1 MIYKDRYY
9 IYCPDSLTVTFSEL
23 DNMDIR
29 LTTLRNGL
37 RIITAERPQI
47 ETVSLGIWVNTGA
60 AAESEAD
67 NGISHFIEHMV
78 FKGTKKRNALQISE
92 DIEDAGGATNAYTSR
107 HFTCFYAKMLKD
119 DLELATDVICDF
131 ITDPT
136 FDTTE
141 MKKEKEVVVQEIK
154 QSVDAPDDLVFD
166 YFQEAAFP
174 NQASGR
180 TILGPAEHV
189 RGFTRERMLNYMH
202 THYTADNMVV
212 AAVGRV
218 DHDKFVKMVGERM
231 NNVPKHADFTEDK
244 QIYIGGSR
252 IECKNIEQTHL
263 VLGFSGAS
271 YLNHDYYKY
280 SVLSTIF
287 GGGMSSRLFQEIREK
302 RGLVYTINSFN
313 QALKHAGIFGIYA
326 GTTPKELQELL
337 PVVAGEIKKLTDEPV
352 TAVELKRA
360 KTQIKASLLMSLESS
375 STTAE
380 IMARQL
386 LLFNRI
392 IPTEEIV
399 EKIEAVT
406 TDDLLDTA
414 QKIFTSVPTYA
425 LLGCTGNAYPGY
437 DEIKKLLK

>member
-1 MIYKDRYY
+1 MEIKQ
-9 IYCPDSLTVTFSEL
+9 
-23 DNMDIR
+23 
-29 LTTLRNGL
+29 TTLANGL

-60 AAESEAD
+60 AAETEQD

-78 FKGTKKRNALQISE
+78 FKGTKKRNSLQISE
-92 DIEDAGGATNAYTSR
+92 DIENVGGATNAYTSR

-119 DLELATDVICDF
+119 DLELAADVICDF

-136 FDTTE
+136 FDAEE

-180 TILGPAEHV
+180 TILGSAEHV
-189 RGFTRERMLNYMH
+189 RGFTKERMLAYMH
-202 THYTADNMVV
+202 SHYTADNMVAV
-212 AAVGRV
+212 AVGKV
-218 DHDKFVKMVGERM
+218 SHDDFVKMIEQRM
-231 NNVPKHADFTEDK
+231 NNLPQHENFVEDK
-244 QIYIGGSR
+244 QIYVGGGR
-252 IECKNIEQTHL
+252 IEYKDIEQTHL
-263 VLGFSGAS
+263 VLGFKGAS
-271 YLNHDYYKY
+271 YMDKDYYNY

-313 QALKHAGIFGIYA
+313 QALKHAGVFGIYA
-326 GTTPKELQELL
+326 GTTPKELDELL
-337 PVVAGEIKKLTDEPV
+337 PVVVTEIKKLMNDKV
-352 TAVELKRA
+352 SDIELKRA

-380 IMARQL
+380 IIARQM
-386 LLFNRI
+386 LLFKRV
-392 IPTEEIV
+392 IPTSEIV
-399 EKIEAVT
+399 EKIEAIT
-406 TDDLLDTA
+406 AEDLQNVA
-414 QKIFTSVPTYA
+414 QKIFTSTPTYA
-425 LLGCTGNAYPGY
+425 LLGCQGKDYPSYGKVV
-437 DEIKKLLK
+437 ELLK

>member
-1 MIYKDRYY
+1 MEIKQ
-9 IYCPDSLTVTFSEL
+9 
-23 DNMDIR
+23 
-29 LTTLRNGL
+29 TTLANGL

-60 AAESEAD
+60 AAETEQD

-78 FKGTKKRNALQISE
+78 FKGTKKRNSLQISE
-92 DIEDAGGATNAYTSR
+92 DIENVGGATNAYTSR

-119 DLELATDVICDF
+119 DLELAADVICDF

-136 FDTTE
+136 FDAEE

-180 TILGPAEHV
+180 TILGRAEHV
-189 RGFTRERMLNYMH
+189 RGFTKERMLAYMH
-202 THYTADNMVV
+202 SHYTADNMVAV
-212 AAVGRV
+212 AVGKV
-218 DHDKFVKMVGERM
+218 SHDDFVKMIEQRM
-231 NNVPKHADFTEDK
+231 NNLPQHENFVEDK
-244 QIYIGGSR
+244 QIYVGGGR
-252 IECKNIEQTHL
+252 IEYKDIEQTHL
-263 VLGFSGAS
+263 VLGFKGAS
-271 YLNHDYYKY
+271 YMDKDYYNY

-313 QALKHAGIFGIYA
+313 QALKHAGVFGIYA
-326 GTTPKELQELL
+326 GTTPKELDELL
-337 PVVAGEIKKLTDEPV
+337 PVVVTEIKKLMNDKV
-352 TAVELKRA
+352 SDIELKRA

-380 IMARQL
+380 IIARQM
-386 LLFNRI
+386 LLFKRV
-392 IPTEEIV
+392 IPTSEIV
-399 EKIEAVT
+399 EKIEAIT
-406 TDDLLDTA
+406 AEDLQNVA
-414 QKIFTSVPTYA
+414 QKIFTSTPTYA
-425 LLGCTGNAYPGY
+425 LLGCQGKDYPSY
-437 DEIKKLLK
+437 DKVMELLK

>member
-1 MIYKDRYY
+1 MEIKQ
-9 IYCPDSLTVTFSEL
+9 S
-23 DNMDIR
+23 
-29 LTTLRNGL
+29 TLKNGL

-47 ETVSLGIWVNTGA
+47 ETVSLGVWVNTGA

-78 FKGTKKRNALQISE
+78 FKGTKKRNSLQISE
-92 DIEDAGGATNAYTSR
+92 DIENVGGATNAYTSR

-136 FDTTE
+136 FDAAE
-141 MKKEKEVVVQEIK
+141 MSKEKEVVVQEIK
-154 QSVDAPDDLVFD
+154 QSADAPDDLVFD

-180 TILGPAEHV
+180 TILGTPEHV
-189 RGFTRERMLNYMH
+189 RGFNKGRVLNYMR
-202 THYTADNMVV
+202 THYTADNMVA

-218 DHDKFVKMVGERM
+218 DHDKFVKMVEERM
-231 NNVPKHADFTEDK
+231 NTLPAHADFAEDP
-244 QIYIGGSR
+244 QYYVGGGR
-252 IECKNIEQTHL
+252 VECKDIEQTHL
-263 VLGFSGAS
+263 VLGFKGAS
-271 YLNHDYYKY
+271 YMDEDYYNY

-313 QALKHAGIFGIYA
+313 QALKHAGVFGIYA
-326 GTTPKELQELL
+326 GTTPKELEELL
-337 PVVAGEIKKLTDEPV
+337 PVVADEIKKMMNDKVSET
-352 TAVELKRA
+352 ELKRA

-380 IMARQL
+380 IMARQM
-386 LLFNRI
+386 LLFKRV
-392 IPTEEIV
+392 IPTAEIV
-399 EKIEAVT
+399 ERIEAIT
-406 TDDLLDTA
+406 ADDLQLLA
-414 QKIFTSVPTYA
+414 QKIFTSTPTYA
-425 LLGCTGNAYPGY
+425 LLGCEGGTYPSY
-437 DEIKKLLK
+437 DDVKALLK